1 MLGNISYTFNIPPIV
16 AGVYYIQRIAGSIDQ
31 CKSRYLEANVKITR
45 RTALR
50 AILAAPVGIA
60 GLSYAEEPS
69 SAEREVEPSKGSGL
83 TLHIAGYQYDR
94 VAALADGRVKVDG
107 CNLSFTKDTIGNL
120 NTHIFSGPGTRDVTE
135 VGLHPYILAYAND
148 DFRDYTL
155 LPIFPLRV
163 FRHKSIF
170 IRTDRGIARPEDL
183 RGKKVATPGYSST
196 SLTWIRGIL
205 EEEYGIKPTDI
216 EWFVSSADSSA
227 KDTGGPSKFENILP
241 KNLKVEQGP
250 AGKDESDMLA
260 DGDVD
265 ALFHAMEPKCYVA
278 GHPKVARLFQD
289 FRTAEHSYFQKTGIF
304 PIMHAVAIRNKLVD
318 THPWLPS
325 ALFKAYAQSKAIA
338 IRELTTMGW
347 AYNSLPWLAKEVE
360 ETRSLMGKNFWPYGI
375 KPNRKTIDALCR
387 YSHQQ
392 GLASR
397 RLNIDELF
405 HASSMDLTENE
416 EA

>member
-1 MLGNISYTFNIPPIV
+1 MPNTLFQRTLLRTGLGPLNSDRNKEV
-16 AGVYYIQRIAGSIDQ
+16 
-31 CKSRYLEANVKITR
+31 NMKITR
-45 RTALR
+45 RTALGT
-50 AILAAPVGIA
+50 ILVAPIGIA
-60 GLSYAEEPS
+60 GPSYAEERS
-69 SAEREVEPSKGSGL
+69 SMERKVESSQESAL
-83 TLHIAGYQYDR
+83 TLSVAGYPYDR

-135 VGLHPYILAYAND
+135 VGLHPYVLAYANG

-205 EEEYGIKPTDI
+205 EDEYGVKPTEI
-216 EWFVSSADSSA
+216 EWYVSSTDSSV
-227 KDTGGPSKFENILP
+227 KDTGGPSRFENILP
-241 KNLKVEQGP
+241 RNLKVEQGP

-265 ALFHAMEPKCYVA
+265 ALFHAMEPKCYVE

-289 FRTAEHSYFQKTGIF
+289 FRTAERSYYQKTGIF
-304 PIMHAVAIRNKLVD
+304 PIMHAVAIRKKLVD
-318 THPWLPS
+318 THPWLSS
-325 ALFKAYAQSKAIA
+325 ALFKAYAQAKATA
-338 IRELTTMGW
+338 IRELTTLGW
-347 AYNSLPWLAKEVE
+347 AYISMPWLAKEIE

-375 KPNRKTIDALCR
+375 KPNRKVIETLCR

-397 RLNIDELF
+397 RLKLDELF
-405 HASSMDLTENE
+405 HASSMDLAEKE

>member
-1 MLGNISYTFNIPPIV
+1 M
-16 AGVYYIQRIAGSIDQ
+16 
-31 CKSRYLEANVKITR
+31 KITR

-50 AILAAPVGIA
+50 TMLVAPVGIA
-60 GLSYAEEPS
+60 GLSYAKERSSTEEKVES
-69 SAEREVEPSKGSGL
+69 SQGNAL
-83 TLHIAGYQYDR
+83 TLRVAGYQYDR
-94 VAALADGRVKVDG
+94 VAALADERVKVDN

-135 VGLHPYILAYAND
+135 VGLHPYILAYANS

-170 IRTDRGIARPEDL
+170 IRTDRGIAGPEDL
-183 RGKKVATPGYSST
+183 RGKKIATPGYSST

-205 EEEYGIKPTDI
+205 EDEYDIKPTDI
-216 EWFVSSADSSA
+216 EWYVSSTDSSV
-227 KDTGGPSKFENILP
+227 KNTGGPSKFENILP

-250 AGKDESDMLA
+250 VGKNESDMLA

-265 ALFHAMEPKCYVA
+265 ALFHAMEPKCYVE

-289 FRTAEHSYFQKTGIF
+289 FRTAEHSYYQKTGIF
-304 PIMHAVAIRNKLVD
+304 PIMHAVAIRKKLVD
-318 THPWLPS
+318 THPWLSS

-338 IRELTTMGW
+338 IRELTTLGW
-347 AYNSLPWLAKEVE
+347 AFNSLPWVAAEIE

-375 KPNRKTIDALCR
+375 KPNRKAIEALCR

-397 RLNIDELF
+397 RLKIGELF
-405 HASSMDLTENE
+405 HASSMVLAEKG

>member
-1 MLGNISYTFNIPPIV
+1 MTRNTSKEDVLQDF
-16 AGVYYIQRIAGSIDQ
+16 
-31 CKSRYLEANVKITR
+31 SRREFIKA
-45 RTALR
+45 TAL
-50 AILAAPVGIA
+50 AASALSVCGQVPAQAAGKSK
-60 GLSYAEEPS
+60 GLSLS
-69 SAEREVEPSKGSGL
+69 M
-83 TLHIAGYQYDR
+83 AGYQYDR

-120 NTHIFSGPGTRDVTE
+120 NTHVFSGPGTRDVTE
-135 VGLHPYILAYAND
+135 VGLHPYILAYANS

-183 RGKKVATPGYSST
+183 RGKKIATPGYSST

-205 EEEYGIKPTDI
+205 EDEYGVKPTDI
-216 EWFVSSADSSA
+216 EWYVSSADSSA

-265 ALFHAMEPKCYVA
+265 ALFHAMEPKCYVE

-289 FRTAEHSYFQKTGIF
+289 FRTAERSYYKETGIF
-304 PIMHAVAIRNKLVD
+304 PIMHAVAIRKKLIEM
-318 THPWLPS
+318 HPWLSS
-325 ALFKAYAQSKAIA
+325 ALFKAYAQAKANS
-338 IRELTTMGW
+338 IRELTTLGW
-347 AYNSLPWLAKEVE
+347 AYISLPWLAQEIE

-375 KPNRKTIDALCR
+375 KPNRKTIETLCR

-392 GLASR
+392 GLCSR
-397 RLNIDELF
+397 ELTIEELF
-405 HASSMDLTENE
+405 DPTSLDLVESP
-416 EA
+416 A

>member
-1 MLGNISYTFNIPPIV
+1 MLV
-16 AGVYYIQRIAGSIDQ
+16 
-31 CKSRYLEANVKITR
+31 
-45 RTALR
+45 
-50 AILAAPVGIA
+50 APVGMA
-60 GLSYAEEPS
+60 GLSYAEERS
-69 SAEREVEPSKGSGL
+69 STEEKVELSQGNAL
-83 TLHIAGYQYDR
+83 TLRVAGYEYDR

-135 VGLHPYILAYAND
+135 VGLHPYILAYANG

-170 IRTDRGIARPEDL
+170 IRTDRGIAGPEDL
-183 RGKKVATPGYSST
+183 RGKKIATPGYSST

-205 EEEYGIKPTDI
+205 EDEYGVKPTDI
-216 EWFVSSADSSA
+216 EWYVSSTDSSA
-227 KDTGGPSKFENILP
+227 KNTGGPSKFENILP

-250 AGKDESDMLA
+250 AGKNESDMLA

-265 ALFHAMEPKCYVA
+265 ALFHAMEPKCYVE

-289 FRTAEHSYFQKTGIF
+289 FRTAEHSYYQKTGIF
-304 PIMHAVAIRNKLVD
+304 PIMHAVAIRKKLAD
-318 THPWLPS
+318 THPWLSS

-338 IRELTTMGW
+338 IRELTTLGW
-347 AYNSLPWLAKEVE
+347 AFNSLPWVAAEIE
-360 ETRSLMGKNFWPYGI
+360 ETRSLMGENFWPYGI
-375 KPNRKTIDALCR
+375 KPNRKAIEALCR

-397 RLNIDELF
+397 RVKIDELF
-405 HASSMDLTENE
+405 HASSMVLAEKG

>member
-1 MLGNISYTFNIPPIV
+1 M
-16 AGVYYIQRIAGSIDQ
+16 
-31 CKSRYLEANVKITR
+31 KITR

-50 AILAAPVGIA
+50 TILVAPVGIA
-60 GLSYAEEPS
+60 GLSYAKERSSTEEK
-69 SAEREVEPSKGSGL
+69 VEPSQGNAL
-83 TLHIAGYQYDR
+83 TLRVAGYEYDR

-135 VGLHPYILAYAND
+135 VGLHPYILAYANG
-148 DFRDYTL
+148 DFRNYTL

-170 IRTDRGIARPEDL
+170 IRTDRGIAGPEDL
-183 RGKKVATPGYSST
+183 RGKKIATPGYSST

-205 EEEYGIKPTDI
+205 EDEFGVKPTDI
-216 EWFVSSADSSA
+216 EWYVSSTDSSV
-227 KDTGGPSKFENILP
+227 KNTGGPSKFENILP

-250 AGKDESDMLA
+250 AGKNESDMLA

-265 ALFHAMEPKCYVA
+265 ALFHAMEPKCYVE

-289 FRTAEHSYFQKTGIF
+289 FRTAEHSYYQKTGIF
-304 PIMHAVAIRNKLVD
+304 PIMHAVAIRKKLAD
-318 THPWLPS
+318 RHPWLPS

-338 IRELTTMGW
+338 IRELTTLGW
-347 AYNSLPWLAKEVE
+347 AFNSLPWVAAEIE

-375 KPNRKTIDALCR
+375 KPNRKAIEALCR

-397 RLNIDELF
+397 KVKIDELF
-405 HASSMDLTENE
+405 HASSMVLAEKG

>member
-1 MLGNISYTFNIPPIV
+1 M
-16 AGVYYIQRIAGSIDQ
+16 
-31 CKSRYLEANVKITR
+31 KITR

-50 AILAAPVGIA
+50 AMLVAPVGMA
-60 GLSYAEEPS
+60 GLSYAEERS
-69 SAEREVEPSKGSGL
+69 STEEKVELSQGNAL
-83 TLHIAGYQYDR
+83 TLRVAGYEYDR

-135 VGLHPYILAYAND
+135 VGLHPYILAYANG

-170 IRTDRGIARPEDL
+170 IRTDRGIAGPEDL
-183 RGKKVATPGYSST
+183 RGKKIATPGYSST

-205 EEEYGIKPTDI
+205 EDEYGVKPTDI
-216 EWFVSSADSSA
+216 EWYVSSTDSSA
-227 KDTGGPSKFENILP
+227 KNTGGPSKFENILP

-250 AGKDESDMLA
+250 AGKSESDMLA

-265 ALFHAMEPKCYVA
+265 ALFHAMEPKCYVE

-289 FRTAEHSYFQKTGIF
+289 FRTAEHSYYQKTGIF
-304 PIMHAVAIRNKLVD
+304 PIMHAVAIRKKLAD
-318 THPWLPS
+318 RHPWLPS
-325 ALFKAYAQSKAIA
+325 ALFKTYAQSKAIA
-338 IRELTTMGW
+338 IRELTTLGW
-347 AYNSLPWLAKEVE
+347 AFNSLPWVAAEIE
-360 ETRSLMGKNFWPYGI
+360 ETRSLMGENFWPYGI
-375 KPNRKTIDALCR
+375 KPNRKAIEALCR

-397 RLNIDELF
+397 RVKIDELF
-405 HASSMDLTENE
+405 HASSMVLAEKG